1 MKMNPGVTTFLG
13 NPLTLLG
20 EMIKVGDKAP
30 AFTALSSDL
39 KPVASGDFAGK
50 VKIISAVPSV
60 DTGVC
65 AAQTRRF
72 NVEATNLANVVILTI
87 SCDLPFALGRF
98 CAAEGIDK
106 VITLSD
112 HKDTDFG
119 LKYGFLI
126 QELRLLNRGIIV
138 IDKDDNV
145 VYVEYVQEN
154 TNHPDYDK
162 ALEAV
167 RQLI

>member
-1 MKMNPGVTTFLG
+1 MKKNTGITTFLG

-20 EMIKVGDKAP
+20 DMIKLGDMAP
-30 AFTALSSDL
+30 DFTVIGEGL
-39 KPVASGDFAGK
+39 KPVKLSDYKGQT
-50 VKIISAVPSV
+50 VIISSVPSV

-72 NVEATNLANVVILTI
+72 NKEATALGDVVILTI

-119 LKYGFLI
+119 IKYGFLI
-126 QELRLLNRGIIV
+126 EELRLLNRGVII
-138 IDKDDNV
+138 IDKSGIV
-145 VYVEYVQEN
+145 KYVEYVKEN
-154 TNHPDYDK
+154 THEPDFDS
-162 ALEAV
+162 ALDAV
-167 RQLI
+167 KQL

>member
-1 MKMNPGVTTFLG
+1 MKKNSGITTFKG

-20 EMIKVGDKAP
+20 DMVNPGMKAP
-30 AFTALSSDL
+30 DFTALGEDL
-39 KPVASGDFAGK
+39 KPVKLSDFSGK
-50 VKIISAVPSV
+50 VILISSVPSV

-72 NVEATNLANVVILTI
+72 NTEAAALGDVVILTI
-87 SCDLPFALGRF
+87 SCDLPFALARF

-106 VITLSD
+106 VIPLSD

-126 QELRLLNRGIIV
+126 EELRLLNRGIVV
-138 IDKDDNV
+138 IDKDGIIR
-145 VYVEYVQEN
+145 YVEYVQEN
-154 TNHPDYDK
+154 TNHPNYEK
-162 ALEAV
+162 ALEAAQKLV
-167 RQLI
+167 